1 MVISKGDMKMPD
13 YQLFTELIKKKTNID
28 LNLYKEVQM
37 KRRLTSLR
45 DKRGF
50 NTFKSYFQV
59 IDQDKELMQEFL
71 DKMTINVSEFFR
83 NSKRWE
89 VLEKKILPEMLKKKS
104 ELKIWSAACSTGDE
118 PYTIAMILK
127 QYIDLNKVSI
137 LATDIDD
144 KILERARQGI
154 YTERALKEVPKQFKD
169 KYFVHK
175 DSLYIIDDQL
185 KKSITFKKHN
195 LLSDPFPK
203 GFDLIVC
210 RNVMIY
216 FTDEAKTQI
225 YHKFSDSLVDG
236 GVFFVGSTEQI
247 FTPEKYKL
255 KLLDTFFYTKQE

>member
-1 MVISKGDMKMPD
+1 MPD
-13 YQLFTELIKKKTNID
+13 YQAFTEMIKKKTKID

-50 NTFKSYFQV
+50 ATFRSYFQA
-59 IDQDKELMQEFL
+59 IDKDNELMEEFL

-89 VLEKKILPEMLKKKS
+89 VLEKKILPEILKKKS
-104 ELKIWSAACSTGDE
+104 KIKIWSAACSTGDE
-118 PYTIAMILK
+118 PYTVAMILK
-127 QYIDLNKVSI
+127 QYIDLKNVSI
-137 LATDIDD
+137 LATDIDE
-144 KILERARQGI
+144 KILERAKQGI
-154 YTERALKEVPKQFKD
+154 YTERALKEVPQKFKE
-169 KYFVHK
+169 KFFVHK

-195 LLSDPFPK
+195 LLNDPFPK
-203 GFDLIVC
+203 GFDLIIC

-225 YHKFSDSLVDG
+225 YHKFSESLVDE

>member
-1 MVISKGDMKMPD
+1 MPD
-13 YQLFTELIKKKTNID
+13 YQAFTEMIKKKTKID

-50 NTFKSYFQV
+50 ATFRSYFQA
-59 IDQDKELMQEFL
+59 IDKDKELMEEFL

-104 ELKIWSAACSTGDE
+104 KIKIWSAACSTGDE
-118 PYTIAMILK
+118 PYTVAMILK
-127 QYIDLNKVSI
+127 QYIDLKNVSI
-137 LATDIDD
+137 LATDIDE
-144 KILERARQGI
+144 KILERAKQGI
-154 YTERALKEVPKQFKD
+154 YTERALKEVPQDFKD
-169 KYFVHK
+169 KFFVHK

-195 LLSDPFPK
+195 LLNDPFPK

-216 FTDEAKTQI
+216 FTDEAKTKI
-225 YHKFSDSLVDG
+225 YDKFSESLVDE